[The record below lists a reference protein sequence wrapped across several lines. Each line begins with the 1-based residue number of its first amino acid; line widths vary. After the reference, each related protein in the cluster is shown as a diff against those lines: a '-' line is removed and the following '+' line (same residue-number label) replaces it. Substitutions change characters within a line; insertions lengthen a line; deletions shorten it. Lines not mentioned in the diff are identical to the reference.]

1 MAAKGRNIWA
11 LLTDKSSLVSRVAS
25 RTNNVVKPTQVNDT
39 STLPPATQ
47 YEGRLM
53 WVSGT
58 VKALY
63 VSDGTNWKK
72 VTVT

>member
-1 MAAKGRNIWA
+1 MAAIGRNLWSYFTPQAQARADNRTQRLIVPTRA
-11 LLTDKSSLVSRVAS
+11 NDVSA
-25 RTNNVVKPTQVNDT
+25 
-39 STLPPATQ
+39 LPPATQ

-58 VKALY
+58 VLALY

>member
-1 MAAKGRNIWA
+1 MAPKGRNIWTVLA
-11 LLTDKSSLVSRVAS
+11 PQAADRMAD
-25 RTNNVVKPTQVNDT
+25 RNQGVVTPTRVNDT
-39 STLPPATQ
+39 SALPPATQ